1 MSRDLT
7 GNQRRTMA
15 PALSEYLDMH
25 IFVPI
30 VGISRQLLR
39 PRYCRHM
46 STKRRP
52 GQLEWSVRSPADL
65 GRALAGA
72 RRQRGW
78 TQERLARELGID
90 RSYLS
95 ELESG
100 SSALVLQ
107 RTLQALRRLGAEG
120 TVAVGETDGRPR

>member
-1 MSRDLT
+1 M
-7 GNQRRTMA
+7 
-15 PALSEYLDMH
+15 P
-25 IFVPI
+25 
-30 VGISRQLLR
+30 
-39 PRYCRHM
+39 
-46 STKRRP
+46 TKRNFDH
-52 GQLEWSVRSPADL
+52 LEWRVRSAADL

-78 TQERLARELGID
+78 TQEQLARDLGIE

-107 RTLQALRRLGAEG
+107 RMLQALRRLDAEV
-120 TVAVGETDGRPR
+120 TVTVGSDDGPPR

>member
-1 MSRDLT
+1 M
-7 GNQRRTMA
+7 
-15 PALSEYLDMH
+15 P
-25 IFVPI
+25 
-30 VGISRQLLR
+30 
-39 PRYCRHM
+39 
-46 STKRRP
+46 TKRTPDR
-52 GQLEWSVRSPADL
+52 LEWRVRSAADL

-78 TQERLARELGID
+78 TQEQLAQNLEID

-107 RTLQALRRLGAEG
+107 RTLQALRRLGADV
-120 TVAVGETDGRPR
+120 TVTVRSDDGPPR

>member
-1 MSRDLT
+1 
-7 GNQRRTMA
+7 
-15 PALSEYLDMH
+15 
-25 IFVPI
+25 
-30 VGISRQLLR
+30 
-39 PRYCRHM
+39 M
-46 STKRRP
+46 STKRNSDL
-52 GQLEWSVRSPADL
+52 LEWQVRSAADL

-78 TQERLARELGID
+78 TQEQLARELGIE

-107 RTLQALRRLGAEG
+107 RALQALRRLGADV
-120 TVAVGETDGRPR
+120 TVTVRHDDGPAR